1 MKQNWSEQELVE
13 FWTLT
18 DSEKQLLEQRTESGR
33 LGYAV
38 LIKFFRIEGRF
49 PLYNKEAPQSA
60 IDFLADQ
67 LNSSASVWLDFPLK
81 GRSSERARA
90 TIRSFLGFRS
100 PTNED
105 SQQLQAWLTQD
116 IVPLDQ
122 DARHL
127 RSAALDWCRER
138 KIEPPSNER
147 LDRITKSAL
156 HSFETAFFAEIEK
169 KISPAIRQ
177 QLDQLLI
184 DSELDKDLLSVE
196 RESDWSVFSKL
207 KTDPGRVGLAS
218 VLKELAKLKRIDDIQ
233 LPDDLFA
240 GIPIKTLERY
250 RLRVSTE
257 SVQELQRH
265 PESIRYTM
273 LAAFCWQ
280 RRKAI
285 IDSLVEL
292 MIHVIHRIS
301 VRAEKKVVTEVIG
314 DLEVKIH
321 IPRMWF

>member
-1 MKQNWSEQELVE
+1 M
-13 FWTLT
+13 
-18 DSEKQLLEQRTESGR
+18 
-33 LGYAV
+33 
-38 LIKFFRIEGRF
+38 
-49 PLYNKEAPQSA
+49 
-60 IDFLADQ
+60 
-67 LNSSASVWLDFPLK
+67 
-81 GRSSERARA
+81 
-90 TIRSFLGFRS
+90 
-100 PTNED
+100 
-105 SQQLQAWLTQD
+105 
-116 IVPLDQ
+116 
-122 DARHL
+122 
-127 RSAALDWCRER
+127 
-138 KIEPPSNER
+138 PSDN
-147 LDRITKSAL
+147 
-156 HSFETAFFAEIEK
+156 TAFFAEFEK

-196 RESDWSVFSKL
+196 RESDWSVFIKL
-207 KTDPGRVGLAS
+207 KTDPGRVGLTSA
-218 VLKELAKLKRIDDIQ
+218 LKELAKLKRIDDIQ
-233 LPDDLFA
+233 PPDDLFA

-301 VRAEKKVVTEVIG
+301 VRAEKKVISTTKSGNDPSLADDKLAGCHE
-314 DLEVKIH
+314 
-321 IPRMWF
+321 RN